1 METKAYEATLKVDG
15 HVTRLFAS
23 NLKQDAEDWFK
34 MSYTEATRS
43 NGIPSEDEIK
53 YFMDGHEVQL
63 TQLNGSILVWRLMKN

>member
-1 METKAYEATLKVDG
+1 MKAKAYEATLKIDG

-23 NLKQDAEDWFK
+23 DSKQDAEDWFK

-53 YFMDGHEVQL
+53 YLIDGHEVQL
-63 TQLNGSILVWRLMKN
+63 TQLNGSILIWRLMKN

>member
-1 METKAYEATLKVDG
+1 MKVKAYEATLKNDG

-23 NLKQDAEDWFK
+23 DSKQDAEDWFK
-34 MSYTEATRS
+34 TSYKESTRS

-53 YFMDGHEVQL
+53 CFMDGDEVQL